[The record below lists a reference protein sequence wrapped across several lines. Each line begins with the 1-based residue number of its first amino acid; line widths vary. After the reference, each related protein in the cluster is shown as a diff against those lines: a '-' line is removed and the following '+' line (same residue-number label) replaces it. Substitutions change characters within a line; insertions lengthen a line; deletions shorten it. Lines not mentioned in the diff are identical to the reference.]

1 MDYIMA
7 QEAADKCGIARLR
20 V

>member
-7 QEAADKCGIARLR
+7 QGRLKISHR
-20 V
+20 A